1 MDFLITGRMQMTDR
15 SADIAMRVY
24 QVLAW
29 CFFLGVLVQVT
40 LAGVSIFVGGTR
52 WQLHRNVGHAFSL
65 PLFTMLLLAVLARL
79 PRRYIGYAAVADPDD
94 GAGRDGRTGRVD
106 RRRPPGQCVA
116 HLLAFSANDPRRSG
130 AQLNQARYRMLVEII
145 PCFGSGSAHS
155 RGL

>member
-15 SADIAMRVY
+15 STDIAMRVY

-40 LAGVSIFVGGTR
+40 LAGVSIFVDGTR

-79 PRRYIGYAAVADPDD
+79 PRRYIGYAAVAVTLMMVQ
-94 GAGRDGRTGRVD
+94 GATAALGGWIA
-106 RRRPPGQCVA
+106 VA
-116 HLLAFSANDPRRSG
+116 HPANALLIFWLSLRMIRADP
-130 AQLNQARYRMLVEII
+130 ARN
-145 PCFGSGSAHS
+145 
-155 RGL
+155 